1 MMLTLRPRLSSRQPM
16 EAAASP
22 LPNDETTPP
31 VTKMY
36 LAGMPA
42 PLVMKCGVNVSAV
55 QPSSLFLTTGHWRLT
70 TVFRGCCAPEGNRV
84 GLAPAGV
91 HDLLYRNSGV
101 LGQTHFATADFRST
115 ATDQGPWLHNQ

>member
-1 MMLTLRPRLSSRQPM
+1 MMLTLSPRLSSRQPM

-36 LAGMPA
+36 LAGMLA
-42 PLVMKCGVNVSAV
+42 PLICFLLGLLVAAL
-55 QPSSLFLTTGHWRLT
+55 QPSGRTLATGHWQLAAD
-70 TVFRGCCAPEGNRV
+70 FGGCCAPVGILV

-91 HDLLYRNSGV
+91 HDLLYRNSEG
-101 LGQTHFATADFRST
+101 
-115 ATDQGPWLHNQ
+115 